1 MAPSKYSMHALN
13 QRLIAEWQELD
24 ITYPQWVRTLALN
37 DVYYIT
43 TLVLTCVTG
52 FEMGVIIGMVW
63 TVI

>member
-1 MAPSKYSMHALN
+1 MHALN
-13 QRLIAEWQELD
+13 QRLAAEWQELD

-52 FEMGVIIGMVW
+52 FEMGVIIGMIV
-63 TVI
+63 TV